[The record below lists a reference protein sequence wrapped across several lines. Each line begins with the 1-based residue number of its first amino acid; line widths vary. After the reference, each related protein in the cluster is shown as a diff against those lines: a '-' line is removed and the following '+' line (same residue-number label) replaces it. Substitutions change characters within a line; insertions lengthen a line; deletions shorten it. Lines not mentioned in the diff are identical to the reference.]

1 MLSLLCFLLFPQKK
15 LKLSPRPPQKKNPP
29 PTPLRNQEAPA
40 EEAVPAVP
48 AEPEEKEQDAVRLKG
63 DRLKE
68 PVPRAMVWAEG
79 LE

>member
-1 MLSLLCFLLFPQKK
+1 MFSAFPAKK
-15 LKLSPRPPQKKNPP
+15 TQTFAPPPPQKKNPP